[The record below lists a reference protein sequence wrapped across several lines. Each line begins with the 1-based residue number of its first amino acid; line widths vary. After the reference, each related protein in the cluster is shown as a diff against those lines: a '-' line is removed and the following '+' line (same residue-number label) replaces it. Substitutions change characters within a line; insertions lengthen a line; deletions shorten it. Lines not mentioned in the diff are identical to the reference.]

1 MKTVLEILERSA
13 DYLRKRGVPEP
24 RLDAEHLL
32 AHALGL
38 QRMDLY
44 LQHDRP
50 LREEELAPVRD
61 LLARR
66 GRREPLSYLLGTH
79 PFAGLTLR
87 VGPGVLIPR
96 PETEEL
102 LEKVLL
108 RAPTAPARILD
119 LGTGSGALALGLQQ
133 AYPQAAVHAV
143 DASAEAL
150 DRARANAAEL
160 GFPLHFHEGDWL
172 APVEGPF
179 DLIVANPP
187 YLTEEEWGSA
197 EPEVRE
203 WEPRGALVA
212 AEGGTA
218 ALALLLRAAPPHLAP
233 GGLLA
238 LETGIAQHAA
248 LARLADTT
256 GAYGEPECAAD
267 LQGRPR
273 FLFLRKR

>member
-1 MKTVLEILERSA
+1 VKTVLEILERSA

-32 AHALGL
+32 AHALGV

-50 LREEELAPVRD
+50 LREEELAPVRE
-61 LLARR
+61 LLTRR
-66 GRREPLSYLLGTH
+66 GKREPLSYLLGTH
-79 PFAGLTLR
+79 PFAGLELE
-87 VGPGVLIPR
+87 VGPGALIPR

-102 LEKVLL
+102 LEQVLARL
-108 RAPTAPARILD
+108 PTPPTRVLD

-133 AYPQAAVHAV
+133 AYPQAEVHAV
-143 DASAEAL
+143 DASGEAL
-150 DRARANAAEL
+150 ARARANARRLAL
-160 GFPLHFHEGDWL
+160 PVHFHQGDWL

-187 YLTEEEWGSA
+187 YLTEEEWRSA

-203 WEPRGALVA
+203 WEPREALVA
-212 AEGGTA
+212 ADEGQA
-218 ALALLLRAAPPHLAP
+218 DLATLLRTAPPHLAA

-238 LETGIAQHAA
+238 LETGIAQHGT
-248 LARLADTT
+248 LARLAVAT
-256 GAYGEPECAAD
+256 ASYGEPESVHD
-267 LQGRPR
+267 LQDRPR
-273 FLFLRKR
+273 FLFLRQN